1 MNPYFSPK
9 TTFLL
14 LVIAI
19 GAPLLAVQV
28 SRGQGTAGDAA
39 GETAGDAA
47 LEQYFIANGA
57 YNRKLYPVAITQYE
71 GFLEKHGA
79 HPKADLARQG
89 LALSLY
95 ALKQYDKAMAQLA
108 TLLAK
113 ADLDASIS
121 RERLIMLQGQC
132 LQLTGKKDEA
142 RSLFVAEI
150 GNLKT
155 AAYLTGA
162 LAAICDVCFGKSE
175 WQEVLT
181 WSAKLLA
188 ANPGPEQAAR
198 GCYQQGYA
206 QYQLQQ
212 AEAAIAVLGKI
223 ASLKADALWQTRAD
237 YLLGECY
244 NRQQQYDQAEA
255 AFAAALPGLVGKDA
269 SECRYRLGLT
279 RFVLNKYKEAAAD
292 LAAYLAEVKDSPQ
305 AAEARLYIARSQF
318 ELGEF
323 DKAGPALT
331 ELAAGEG
338 ELAAQAS
345 LWLARVHTRK
355 DKNYAK
361 AAEILAAAVDRF
373 KESPLADSLQFDY
386 ANALMALQE
395 PDWTTALALLQS
407 IEARA
412 KFPQLADVLSQ
423 RAVCQHKLGD
433 YANSLAGNDA
443 FLAKYADHDLAVDVR
458 FMRAENLFLL
468 DRLDD
473 AAKAYADFVANHKE
487 HPNALA
493 ANFRLVQI
501 HHDQGNWEK
510 CLVIAAPMLAS
521 KPAGR
526 LFAQLPFIVGDCLFR
541 LEKWAEATAGLEVFL
556 ATRVKTEEGKSPVV
570 SAEPNVDTA
579 LMQLA
584 VAQDRLD
591 QQEKALKYLATLV
604 SHFPEATPQLP
615 LALAEQGRLAFEKG
629 DLKLA
634 RKALERFVAEDK
646 KNAEPFV
653 KGAPAQR
660 ARVMYYLGWVEAGEA
675 HHDAAARCFGEV
687 RKLDPKHALAPD
699 AALQQGIAW
708 VNSGNFEAA
717 AKHFQEMLGS
727 YPKHEKL
734 PRLVYYAGLSLA
746 RQKQWDQAKVHFKRI
761 VNSFADSEFA
771 DQALY
776 EWAWCERRSER
787 NAEAVKL
794 YEQLL
799 TSHPASPLAV
809 KVQSEL
815 AELNLESGEQ
825 DKVIARLTETMTK
838 VKDPALREDIS
849 YQLASAYFKKGDHPT
864 AAKQFEKLL
873 ADYPASKLL
882 ASILFQA
889 GESRLKLDE
898 TVAARDH
905 FFKAAQVPGSPESL
919 AESITMRLAETQALT
934 NEHAA
939 AAKTYATFLEQFPQS
954 RWTRNARFGLGFAME
969 SGGDSAKAIPEYRK
983 LLADKTVD
991 LWTVRARFQIGEC
1004 LFNLQQYDEAVA
1016 EFVNVEINY
1025 GKYPGW
1031 QAKAVLETARVLI
1044 AQNKKA
1050 QAVVRLKD
1058 VIGRF
1063 PKEKAATVAQ
1073 QYLDELRTK

>member
-1 MNPYFSPK
+1 MNPTISLKK
-9 TTFLL
+9 TLL
-14 LVIAI
+14 LFAVAV
-19 GAPLLAVQV
+19 GSPLLTVPV
-28 SRGQGTAGDAA
+28 SRGQDAA
-39 GETAGDAA
+39 KDSAADAA
-47 LEQYFIANGA
+47 LEQYYIANGA

-71 GFLEKHGA
+71 GFLEKHAA

-89 LALSLY
+89 LALSLH
-95 ALKQYDKAMAQLA
+95 ALKQYDKAMPHLA
-108 TLLAK
+108 ALLAK
-113 ADLDASIS
+113 ADLDAAIS

-142 RSLFVAEI
+142 RTLFVAEI
-150 GNLKT
+150 ANLKNE
-155 AAYLTGA
+155 AYQAGA

-181 WSAKLLA
+181 WSGKLLA
-188 ANPGPEQAAR
+188 AKPGAEQAAR
-198 GCYQQGYA
+198 ACYQQGYA

-212 AEAAIAVLGKI
+212 VEAAIAVLGKI
-223 ASLKADALWQTRAD
+223 AALKADALWQTRAD

-244 NRQQQYDQAEA
+244 NQRQQFDKAEA
-255 AFAAALPGLVGKDA
+255 AFVAALPGLTGKDA

-279 RFVLNKYKEAAAD
+279 RFVLKKYREAAAD
-292 LAAYLAEVKDSPQ
+292 LAAYLAAAKDGPQ

-318 ELGEF
+318 ELGELA
-323 DKAGPALT
+323 KAGPALT

-338 ELAAQAS
+338 DVAAQAS

-361 AAEILAAAVDRF
+361 AAEILAAAAERF
-373 KESPLADSLQFDY
+373 KDSPLGESLRFDQ
-386 ANALMALQE
+386 ANALMALKE
-395 PDWTTALALLQS
+395 PDWTAALALLQG
-407 IEARA
+407 IEAQA
-412 KFPQLADVLSQ
+412 KFPQLAEVLSQ

-433 YANSLAGNDA
+433 YTNSLAANDA
-443 FLAKYADHDLAVDVR
+443 FLAKFADHPLVVDVR

-468 DRLDD
+468 NRLDE
-473 AAKAYADFVANHKE
+473 AAKAYAEFVASHKD

-493 ANFRLVQI
+493 ANFRLAQI

-510 CLVIAAPMLAS
+510 CLASAVPMLES
-521 KPAGR
+521 KPEGR

-541 LEKWAEATAGLEVFL
+541 LEKWAEAVAGLETFL
-556 ATRVKTEEGKSPVV
+556 ATRVTAEAGKSPVV
-570 SAEPNVDTA
+570 TAEPNVDTA

-584 VAQDRLD
+584 VAEDRLE
-591 QQEKALKYLATLV
+591 QQEKALKYLGLLV
-604 SHFPEATPQLP
+604 SHYPEATPQLP

-634 RKALERFVAEDK
+634 RKALERFAAEDK
-646 KNAEPFV
+646 KDAEPFT

-660 ARVMYYLGWVEAGEA
+660 ARVMYYLGWVEASEE

-687 RKLDPKHALAPD
+687 RKLDPQHALAPD
-699 AALQQGIAW
+699 AELQQGIAW

-717 AKHFQEMLGS
+717 AKHFQEMLGR
-727 YPKHEKL
+727 YPQHEKL
-734 PRLVYYAGLSLA
+734 PRLVFYTGLSLA
-746 RQKQWDQAKVHFKRI
+746 RLKQWDPAKTHFKRI
-761 VNSFADSEFA
+761 IDSFATSEFA

-776 EWAWCERRSER
+776 EWAWCERRLER

-799 TSHPASPLAV
+799 ASHATSPLAV

-815 AELNLESGEQ
+815 AELNLESGQQ
-825 DKVIARLTETMTK
+825 DKVIERLTETMTK

-849 YQLASAYFKKGDHPT
+849 YQLASAYFKKGDHAT

-889 GESRLKLDE
+889 GESRLKLGE
-898 TVAARDH
+898 TVAARGH
-905 FFKAAQVPGSPESL
+905 FVKAAQVPDSPESL

-939 AAKTYATFLEQFPQS
+939 AAKSYAAFLEKFPKS

-969 SGGDSAKAIPEYRK
+969 NGGDSAKAIPEYRQ

-1004 LFNLQQYDEAVA
+1004 YFNLQQYDEAVA
-1016 EFVNVEINY
+1016 EFVNVEINF
-1025 GKYPGW
+1025 GKYPDW

-1044 AQNKKA
+1044 AQGKKA
-1050 QAVVRLKD
+1050 QAVERLKELI
-1058 VIGRF
+1058 VRF

-1073 QYLDELRTK
+1073 QLLDELRIK